1 MTAKCVANRQH
12 LPARQVL
19 IGFACLMVALAA
31 AGPGVASA
39 DDVAWEAGI
48 TAVAQDADDNRVDT
62 ELTASMDLLITKPG
76 SHGEW
81 LLYIEASSTPDAD
94 GVSAVYPTANADAGS
109 VLNRDGDG
117 GIQVSEFNYTFSLKD
132 DRRLMVGLVNPSA
145 WLDRSDITNDENTHF
160 ISGSL
165 KNNTTIEFPDYTLG
179 AIMRWLGSA
188 AQPEIVL
195 VVASSD
201 GIADL
206 PDRSYQDLLNLS
218 SDQRGVFAG
227 IDANWLGDRT
237 SLRLGTW
244 LRSDDHAVAGSPGEF
259 ENNYGVYGVYGWRV
273 GENAV
278 NFRIGAANEDVS
290 VATRFAAAAY
300 ERSTRIGLFGLGI
313 ARTRIANSFRQAD
326 LDDVTSAE
334 AFLRI
339 AIGNTGAQ
347 ITPSVQY
354 AENPGF
360 DTSGATFSSSALV
373 AGVRFHWSF
382 TP

>member
-1 MTAKCVANRQH
+1 MTAMRAVNGQRS
-12 LPARQVL
+12 PARQVL
-19 IGFACLMVALAA
+19 IAFACLMVALAA
-31 AGPGVASA
+31 AWPGVASA
-39 DDVAWEAGI
+39 GDVAWEAGM
-48 TAVAQDADDNRVDT
+48 TAVVQEADDNRVDT
-62 ELTASMDLLITKPG
+62 ELTGSMDLVFSKADNQ
-76 SHGEW
+76 GEW

-94 GVSAVYPTANADAGS
+94 SVSAIYPTANADAGS

-117 GIQVSEFNYTFSLKD
+117 GIQVSEFNYTLRLKD

-145 WLDRSDITNDENTHF
+145 WLDRSDITNDENTRF

-188 AQPEIVL
+188 ARPEIVL
-195 VVASSD
+195 VIASSD

-218 SDQRGVFAG
+218 SDQRGIFVGA
-227 IDANWLGDRT
+227 DANWLGDRT
-237 SLRLGTW
+237 YLRLGTW
-244 LRSDDHAVAGSPGEF
+244 LRSDDHTVAGSTGDF
-259 ENNYGVYGVYGWRV
+259 EKNYGIYGVCGWRL
-273 GENAV
+273 GGNALNV
-278 NFRIGAANEDVS
+278 RIGGANEDVS

-300 ERSTRIGLFGLGI
+300 ERSMRIGLFGVGI
-313 ARTRIANSFRQAD
+313 ARTRISNSFRQAA

-339 AIGNTGAQ
+339 AIGDTGVQ
-347 ITPSVQY
+347 ITPSIQYVQ
-354 AENPGF
+354 NPGF
-360 DTSGATFSSSALV
+360 DASGATFSSSALV